1 MPFEAD
7 RIGVVAGCRDDRLH
21 RRVAAVLDEDLQ
33 LLGVQLAVRR
43 ERIVASVGAD
53 QELDAELARLV
64 HQLAKQVEVAFHAIN
79 VELHLLGFDRLTE
92 LDHDRQ
98 ERCGGNDRH
107 AALGHR
113 LEVALGGEI
122 GMNDPVDAGLGG
134 GAGRAGATRMNA
146 DAQVAPVRLAY
157 HGCDLVFR
165 QHLRLAG
172 AAVRHLDEIDAVFA
186 LPPDLG
192 DHLIR
197 GVAEL
202 ADGVIGRSLP

>member
-1 MPFEAD
+1 MP
-7 RIGVVAGCRDDRLH
+7 
-21 RRVAAVLDEDLQ
+21 
-33 LLGVQLAVRR
+33 
-43 ERIVASVGAD
+43 
-53 QELDAELARLV
+53 
-64 HQLAKQVEVAFHAIN
+64 FHAIDI
-79 VELHLLGFDRLTE
+79 ELHLLGSDRLAE

-113 LEVALGGEI
+113 FEIAVGGEI

-146 DAQVAPVRLAY
+146 DTQVAPVRLAH
-157 HGCDLVFR
+157 HGCNLVFR

-172 AAVRHLDEIDAVFA
+172 TAVRHLDEVDAVFA
-186 LPPDLG
+186 LPPNLG
-192 DHLIR
+192 DHLVR

-202 ADGVIGRSLP
+202 ADGVIGRSFP

>member
-1 MPFEAD
+1 VGD
-7 RIGVVAGCRDDRLH
+7 RRA
-21 RRVAAVLDEDLQ
+21 
-33 LLGVQLAVRR
+33 
-43 ERIVASVGAD
+43 
-53 QELDAELARLV
+53 
-64 HQLAKQVEVAFHAIN
+64 
-79 VELHLLGFDRLTE
+79 T
-92 LDHDRQ
+92 
-98 ERCGGNDRH
+98 
-107 AALGHR
+107 LGHR

-146 DAQVAPVRLAY
+146 DAQVAAVRLAH

-165 QHLRLAG
+165 QHLRLAR
-172 AAVRHLDEIDAVFA
+172 AAVRHLDEVDAVFA